1 MDRESSYTV
10 FCFVL
15 GKSNGKYALMVAYIL
30 RRGDT
35 VRLLSPKVQGENCL
49 SFKYHMYGGTM
60 GSLIIYM
67 KTNSIET
74 VQWIKSGNHPDHW
87 FEAVVFLNSS
97 VEYQVTL
104 FPNGAQLLWITISW
118 LRDSHPW
125 GCVECSRLPIQ
136 DGGVLCNSKKAFCR
150 AFYILDRPWKVSFK

>member
-1 MDRESSYTV
+1 MDRGSNYTV

-15 GKSNGKYALMVAYIL
+15 GKSNGKYALMDAYFL
-30 RRGDT
+30 RRGNT
-35 VRLLSPKVQGENCL
+35 VRLLSPKIQGENCL

-67 KTNSIET
+67 KTNSIDT

-87 FEAVVFLNSS
+87 FEAAVFLNSS
-97 VEYQVTL
+97 VEYQVMFFF

-118 LRDSHPW
+118 LQNSLPW
-125 GCVECSRLPIQ
+125 GCVKSYQSKMDSTSQFQESIL
-136 DGGVLCNSKKAFCR
+136 LCFLHFRQAPKS
-150 AFYILDRPWKVSFK
+150 VV